1 MIFSNIGAF
10 ELGNFVSERCFDFN
24 GIKGWMKQGTS
35 VSMFA
40 PFRIIQE
47 GYKYGG
53 PGAFNGALCRDGTTV
68 VSFITGLMTLRRED
82 TIMAPVS
89 LTGMSPKATYLV
101 SGRVL

>member
-1 MIFSNIGAF
+1 
-10 ELGNFVSERCFDFN
+10 
-24 GIKGWMKQGTS
+24 
-35 VSMFA
+35 MFA

-53 PGAFNGALCRDGTTV
+53 PVPRDGCQMPLMSSKAAYLVTGGAFNGALCRDGTTV
-68 VSFITGLMTLRRED
+68 VSFITGLMTLCRED
-82 TIMAPVS
+82 TIMALVS